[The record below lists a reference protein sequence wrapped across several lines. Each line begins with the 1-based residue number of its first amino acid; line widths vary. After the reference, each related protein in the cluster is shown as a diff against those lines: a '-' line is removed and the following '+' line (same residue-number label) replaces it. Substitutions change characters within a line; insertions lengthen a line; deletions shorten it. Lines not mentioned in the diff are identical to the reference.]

1 MNTII
6 TVLKK
11 ELKITL
17 RDKRTLFTVLVLPA
31 IIFPAIILITGIIN
45 KKVNTTQNEKQ
56 LVVATTS
63 LPKEYENQLFSDN
76 KFKVLKQFNKEVA
89 EIALKNESIDAFI
102 DFKPGFSKNIEALK
116 TEKLNIYYKSTN
128 PTIFSNLK
136 NQIDILNQAILK
148 KRIAKLGVSPDFIQP
163 IQIVETNIASEK
175 EQISQ
180 TIGGFLPYVLV
191 LFCFIGCLYPAIEL
205 TTGEKEKKTMETL
218 LTTPACRFHILL
230 GKILT
235 MTIIGITTS
244 IVVLLSMFININ
256 LFSEIPPD
264 IANTIKDILSLKFI
278 ILLLGMLIPIAFF
291 FSSILS
297 AISIKARNF
306 KEAQSIVQPI
316 MFFIFLPIMVGFI
329 PGIVLDWKT
338 VWIPILNLSLATKE
352 IIADTID
359 PLLYTIVVLANI
371 LISVG
376 ATYFSS
382 KQFSKDSLVLN

>member
-180 TIGGFLPYVLV
+180 TIGGFLPYILV

-371 LISVG
+371 CLLYTSPSPRDRQKSRMP
-376 ATYFSS
+376 SS
-382 KQFSKDSLVLN
+382 A